1 MNLPRFIIPPRRGAV
16 AFTLLEVM
24 VSLTLLTMIVA
35 TIYSVWILILKSDAM
50 AQKVA
55 ARAQRERIAI
65 RTVES
70 ALICS
75 ESFQASQKYYSFV
88 LDNSGDQSTLSLTAR
103 VPDLFPRNSKFGDAN
118 LRRLTFSVEDSGGD
132 IPGKNLVLRQNP
144 ILAPLDDTEKQFP
157 LVLAEN
163 IKAFVI
169 DCWDTNKADW
179 VQEWDNTNII
189 PPLVRI
195 RLQMDEGRNSTAP
208 AFTISRLVAMP
219 SDMMP
224 ANLQQPFGG
233 GAPPLGGGPNV
244 PPPLAPP
251 PMRH

>member
-1 MNLPRFIIPPRRGAV
+1 MNFSRPTFSSRRGPL

-55 ARAQRERIAI
+55 ARAQRQRIAI

-75 ESFQASQKYYSFV
+75 ESFQASLKYYSFV
-88 LDNSGDQSTLSLTAR
+88 LDNSADQSTLSLTAR

-132 IPGKNLVLRQNP
+132 VPGKNLVLRQNP

-163 IKAFVI
+163 VKTFAI

-195 RLQMDEGRNSTAP
+195 RLQMDEGPHSSAP

-219 SDMMP
+219 SGIMP
-224 ANLQQPFGG
+224 AGIQQPFGG
-233 GAPPLGGGPNV
+233 GAPQLGGGPN
-244 PPPLAPP
+244 LAPP
-251 PMRH
+251 VAPPRR